1 MSLSPS
7 AQTERPS
14 LRVAIAGL
22 GTVGAAVIDI
32 LQRDGD
38 RLAARCGRSIEIVG
52 VSARNRKRQRAVDV
66 SAYEWADDP
75 VALARMDADVFVEL
89 IGGDEGP
96 AREAVE
102 VALDAGRHVVTA
114 NKALLAKHGVQL
126 AERAEAAGVSLA
138 YEAAVAGG
146 IPIIKTMRES
156 FSGND
161 VSRVSGILNGTCNYI
176 LTRMEAEGISFA
188 DCLAHAQRLGYAEAD
203 PTFDVRG
210 DDTAHKLAI
219 LASLAFGTR
228 ISFEALHLEGIT
240 EVTLDDI
247 RAAHELGY
255 RIKLLGVAARTGSG
269 AKGAIETRVHP
280 ALVPLDTALADV
292 GGVLNAVTVES
303 ELLGQV
309 MMVGPGAGGAATAS
323 AVLGDLTD
331 VARLGTGG
339 FLAPLATRADAL
351 TPHEPGP
358 TAAHPGGFFIRME
371 VLDRPGVMAAVA
383 TRMADEA
390 ISLESIVQR
399 KRTDGGP
406 QDVQPIVLITAEA
419 TERSIRT
426 AVEAMLKDD
435 YLIAAPRV
443 IRIERVV

>member
-1 MSLSPS
+1 MTKSEP
-7 AQTERPS
+7 ARPS
-14 LRVAIAGL
+14 PAPAPLRVSIAGL
-22 GTVGAAVIDI
+22 GTVGAAVIEV
-32 LQRDGD
+32 LERDAE
-38 RLAARCGRSIEIVG
+38 RLAARCGRPVEIAG
-52 VSARNRKRQRAVDV
+52 ITARNRGRKRSFDV
-66 SAYEWADDP
+66 SPYQWASDP
-75 VALARMDADVFVEL
+75 AALARSDADVFVEL

-102 VALDAGRHVVTA
+102 TALDAGRHVVTA

-126 AERAEAAGVSLA
+126 AERAEANGVALL

-161 VSRVSGILNGTCNYI
+161 VTRVSGILNGTCNYI
-176 LTRMEAEGISFA
+176 LTRMEDEGISFA

-228 ISFEALHLEGIT
+228 LSFEALHLEGIAQL
-240 EVTLDDI
+240 TLDDI
-247 RAAHELGY
+247 EAAHALGY
-255 RIKLLGVAARTGSG
+255 RIKLLGVATRTADGV
-269 AKGAIETRVHP
+269 ETRVHP

-292 GGVLNAVTVES
+292 GGVLNAVVVES
-303 ELLGQV
+303 ALLGQV

-323 AVLGDLTD
+323 AVLGDITD
-331 VARLGTGG
+331 LARHSGPEGFRPVLGTR
-339 FLAPLATRADAL
+339 ATAL
-351 TPHEPGP
+351 VPHEQ
-358 TAAHPGGFFIRME
+358 AATQAHAGGFFIRME
-371 VLDRPGVMAAVA
+371 VLDRPGVMASIA

-399 KRTDGGP
+399 KRGEAGP
-406 QDVQPIVLITAEA
+406 HEVQPIVLITHET
-419 TERSIRT
+419 TERAIRS
-426 AVEAMLKDD
+426 AVDAMLKED
-435 YLIAAPRV
+435 YLVAAPRV
-443 IRIERVV
+443 IRIER

>member
-1 MSLSPS
+1 MSDTKPD
-7 AQTERPS
+7 A
-14 LRVAIAGL
+14 LRIAVAGL
-22 GTVGAAVIDI
+22 GTVGAAVIAI
-32 LQRDGD
+32 LQRDAT
-38 RLAARCGRSIEIVG
+38 RLAARCGRPIEVAG
-52 VSARNRKRQRAVDV
+52 VTARNRARKRTVDI
-66 SAYEWADDP
+66 SSYDWAADP
-75 VALARMDADVFVEL
+75 VALAKSECDVFVEL

-102 VALDAGRHVVTA
+102 TALDAGRHVVTA

-126 AERAEAAGVSLA
+126 AERAERNGVALL

-161 VSRVSGILNGTCNYI
+161 VTRVSGILNGTCNYI
-176 LTRMEAEGISFA
+176 LARMEEEGISFA

-240 EVTLDDI
+240 QITLDDI
-247 RAAHELGY
+247 EAAHGLGY
-255 RIKLLGVAARTGSG
+255 RIKLLGVATRTGEG
-269 AKGAIETRVHP
+269 VETRVHP

-292 GGVLNAVTVES
+292 GGVLNAVVVES

-323 AVLGDLTD
+323 AVLGDITD
-331 VARLGTGG
+331 IARHSGPEGFRPVLGT
-339 FLAPLATRADAL
+339 RAGAL
-351 TPHEPGP
+351 VPHEQAP
-358 TAAHPGGFFIRME
+358 TQSHPGGFFIRME

-383 TRMADEA
+383 QAMADQS

-399 KRTDGGP
+399 RRAGAAAKGGP
-406 QDVQPIVLITAEA
+406 SDVQPIVLMTHETAQGA
-419 TERSIRT
+419 IAA
-426 AVEAMLKDD
+426 AVKAMLAED
-435 YLIAAPRV
+435 YLVAEPRI
-443 IRIERVV
+443 IRVERL